1 MLQTLI
7 ETALEALSI
16 FKSDTAIGFIVV
28 VMLACATLA
37 ILRVSFIDLHKN
49 FCLAGVGER
58 LTSTTQA
65 RGEDLRDPLG
75 GASRTALAYDYP
87 EFRTRW
93 IEFAGSVKRDPV
105 SGRLA
110 TPIDTKS
117 IFNIEAIGLTLRNFE
132 RVAALFVSVG
142 LVLTFMG
149 LVAALQQS
157 GVAILSAGEGD
168 ADIKA
173 ALSDLLLIVS
183 SKFIL
188 SITGLICSILVNL
201 AIDRR
206 LKYNRRCVARL
217 NAAISGAVA
226 FVPAEV
232 LLRDIRDGLARE
244 RLGPG
249 AAP

>member
-1 MLQTLI
+1 MLETLI
-7 ETALEALSI
+7 GTALQALSI

-28 VMLACATLA
+28 VMLACAALA
-37 ILRVSFIDLHKN
+37 ILRVTFIDLHKN
-49 FCLAGVGER
+49 FCLAKVSQQLISNATG
-58 LTSTTQA
+58 
-65 RGEDLRDPLG
+65 RGGDVRDPLE

-87 EFRTRW
+87 EFRVRW
-93 IEFAGSVKRDPV
+93 VEFSESVKREPV

-117 IFNIEAIGLTLRNFE
+117 IFNIEAIGLTLRNYE

-206 LKYNRRCVARL
+206 LKYNRRCVAGL
-217 NAAISGAVA
+217 NASISSAVA

-232 LLRDIRDGLARE
+232 LLRDIRDGLARGQLE
-244 RLGPG
+244 RG